1 MNAFEQARPSAGIRI
16 VVWSLG
22 LGAAGVA
29 PLLLYALLGPADG
42 NPVGLGLLAVAAVP
56 IAACGFVLGLIKLAI
71 EVFVTDR
78 R

>member
-22 LGAAGVA
+22 LGVAGVA